1 MYLRIGPVLFGPFCY
16 NFVMKIPHLKNEK
29 EYWTQNLLVCGIDE
43 VGRGCLAGPVVAAAV
58 VLPKNHRGIRNVKDS
73 KKLSPKN
80 RQKLF
85 DEIISACDDFG
96 VGLSSATEINELGI
110 AQAIENAMSR
120 ALKMIK
126 ITPEIAL
133 VDGIQPIKTI
143 RINQKNIIKGDEI
156 CYSISCASI
165 VAKVFRDQIVSGLD
179 NVYDGYEFSK
189 HKGYGTK
196 IHQAKIIEKGLTPEH
211 RTLFV
216 RKIANG

>member
-1 MYLRIGPVLFGPFCY
+1 M
-16 NFVMKIPHLKNEK
+16 
-29 EYWTQNLLVCGIDE
+29 VCGIDE

-58 VLPKNHRGIRNVKDS
+58 VLPKNHRRILNVKDS
-73 KKLSPKN
+73 KKLSQKN
-80 RQKLF
+80 RQILF
-85 DEIISACDDFG
+85 EKIIAECDDFG
-96 VGLSSATEINELGI
+96 IGLSSAEEINNFGI
-110 AQAIENAMSR
+110 VTAIENAMSR
-120 ALKMIK
+120 ALEMIQTK
-126 ITPEIAL
+126 AEIVL
-133 VDGIQPIKTI
+133 VDGIQPINKVKVK
-143 RINQKNIIKGDEI
+143 QKNIVRGDES

-179 NVYDGYEFSK
+179 NVYEGYEFSS